1 MTRKRLRSSQLVWA
15 HFSCQNF
22 VVRKLPHTRRTHTS
36 TTFSICSCK
45 QAVNQPTYPWQ
56 LRPQLVTVLV
66 EALVLVRVRV
76 QGSLS
81 SQCQQVTCLAAKV
94 THLASHHLVQE
105 GHEGALAA
113 AAQGL
118 QGALDTARL
127 AL

>member
-15 HFSCQNF
+15 RYRISCPNF
-22 VVRKLPHTRRTHTS
+22 VVKKLHTHTHTS
-36 TTFSICSCK
+36 TTLSICSCK
-45 QAVNQPTYPWQ
+45 QALNQTTYPWQ

-81 SQCQQVTCLAAKV
+81 FQCQQATCLAAKV

-105 GHEGALAA
+105 GHEGVLAV

-118 QGALDTARL
+118 QGALDTVRL